1 MRRSMLLL
9 YLVLAFIVG
18 PPVLG
23 QAGFGSI
30 SGRVTDP
37 SGAVV
42 SGAKVYI
49 TNIATNTRAE
59 TTSNNEGY
67 YQIFQLIPGMYK
79 LEVEAA
85 NFKKLEQ
92 TKIQVRVADK
102 LALDLQLE
110 IGQVGEVVNVT
121 SDAQMLRTQDAQVG
135 EVITSQNVQ
144 NLPQVAFGG
153 FRDPLQFLVL
163 AGNVQGSGER
173 AQGGSDTRIN
183 GGRTQGVEYLVDGI
197 SATSGVGREISQAIS
212 PNMDAV
218 SEFKVITNG
227 ISAEYGRLSGGLV
240 ELVTKSG
247 TNDIHGQVFLYN
259 QQPGFNANSWN
270 NNRLGGQKFEYR
282 QNNFGAAVGGPVSFP
297 KKVFGPAG
305 YNGRNKTFWFFN
317 YDGLRNR
324 QAGRLRQA
332 NVPTVEE
339 RQGIF
344 TNTLYNGVPS
354 DIYQMFGPV
363 AAEGSETVR
372 TQPWVTGPDDPRPQ
386 CRNQVGKCLPIN
398 QIHPTSKAIF
408 DRLPLP
414 NRPANPGS
422 SFLGN
427 YVGTQSESTDAD
439 QWAVRLDHR
448 FNENHGLFGRFSR
461 LNRDKGNTRWRGD
474 FNATQVESV
483 KEAFGMS
490 LNYDWNISPTL
501 IFNARVGGHHNP
513 FDGGGTLADDFTSTD
528 IPFDPVTRQYLGPK
542 GMPGISIV
550 GFEAIADT
558 WGGDSISSRGK
569 TLTSYNASASM
580 IKILGKH
587 TAKLGYEHRRYYDNF
602 RQGTIGSYYF
612 IASSV
617 NRIVGDRSWQSYD
630 QANGPAAF
638 LYGYNHYAEVNAPY
652 DRASNTNYH
661 AVYLQDDWKVTSKLT
676 IGAGVRWD
684 AETPTTERY
693 NKLFFWDNDAPSYW
707 SVKSG
712 YDLKAEMAKVGFTPA
727 QIARVRVPSYLSG
740 GTPAG
745 AIRKAG
751 TPEFPGRAG
760 QSFYPWQFAPRF
772 SVAYA
777 LSDKTVVRGS
787 FAQMYM
793 STTGDE
799 NGPTSASGGIAL
811 GDRAFNGWHYTNDGF
826 KTMLSNW
833 DNPFNKPGAIT
844 RAVSDNATANFQ
856 ASYGEPS
863 AAFDRNIRMPYEWT
877 WSLGVQHQIG
887 RNLMVEATYSANLG
901 RRLLGQDVQSRFP
914 EDLFVEANQ
923 DLYRPETTGGDKKV
937 ATPFVQPISQFPEGK
952 IDVGWLMYDR
962 PFYGPV
968 YVNGAPV
975 GRSNYQSANFR
986 AQYRFFSASNILFNY
1001 TLSRLEDNV
1010 GGALGTGGKTR
1021 QTFADVDSLYGLSP
1035 LDEKHRI
1042 VLSYNFEFPFGR
1054 GRKFLGNPNS
1064 TAGKI
1069 LDFGV
1074 GGWELSGF
1082 NTYRSGRPVSF
1093 PGAQDNNSLRIVNTY
1108 FSTKAAGDESLKAAG
1123 FSDARSVLDPFAQLG
1138 RNDARAFDLS
1148 KFLLSDDGLSGRIGF
1163 FSGNLF
1169 PVCGCLRNPGY
1180 FSSDISMMKKF
1191 AFTSEGNRFFQLR
1204 LEGSNLFNHPWL
1216 GDYQTNLKQDQTFGR
1231 IINIRNTERRLQVS
1245 AKIVF

>member
-1 MRRSMLLL
+1 MNRAIPLLS
-9 YLVLAFIVG
+9 LALLAGLCIG
-18 PPVLG
+18 AWA

-30 SGRVTDP
+30 SGKVTDP
-37 SGAVV
+37 SGAAVTN
-42 SGAKVYI
+42 AKIYI
-49 TNIATNTRAE
+49 INTATNKRTE
-59 TTSNNEGY
+59 TISNNEGY
-67 YQIFQLIPGMYK
+67 YQAFQLIPGVYHI
-79 LEVEAA
+79 EVEAI

-92 TKIQVRVADK
+92 SQIQLRVADK
-102 LALDLQLE
+102 LSIDLQLE
-110 IGQVGEVVNVT
+110 IGQVGEMVTVT
-121 SDAQMLRTQDAQVG
+121 SEALQLRTQDAQVG
-135 EVITSQNVQ
+135 EVVTSQNVQ

-163 AGNVQGSGER
+163 AGNVQGSGGR
-173 AQGGSDTRIN
+173 AQGDSDTRIN

-197 SATSGVGREISQAIS
+197 SATSGVGREISQAIA

-227 ISAEYGRLSGGLV
+227 LSAEYGRLSGGLV

-247 TNDIHGQVFLYN
+247 TNDIHGQVFWYN

-270 NNRLGGQKFEYR
+270 NNRLGGSKFEYR
-282 QNNFGAAVGGPVSFP
+282 QNNFGAAVGGPVALP

-317 YDGLRNR
+317 YDGLINR
-324 QAGRLRQA
+324 QAGALRQA
-332 NVPTVEE
+332 NVPTEEE

-344 TNTLYNGVPS
+344 VNTIYNGTPA

-363 AAEGSETVR
+363 TTEGSETVR
-372 TQPWVTGPDDPRPQ
+372 SSPWVTGPDDPRPL
-386 CRNQVGKCLPIN
+386 CRNQVGKCLPLN
-398 QIHPTSKAIF
+398 QIHPVSKAIF

-414 NRPANPGS
+414 NRAANPGY
-422 SFLGN
+422 SFVGN
-427 YVGTQSESTDAD
+427 YVGTISESANAD

-448 FNENHGLFGRFSR
+448 FNENHAIFGRFSR
-461 LNRDKGNTRWRGD
+461 LNRDSGNTRWRGD
-474 FNATQVESV
+474 FNAVQAQEV
-483 KEAFGMS
+483 KEAFGLS
-490 LNYDWNISPTL
+490 LNYDWTISPTL

-513 FDGGGTLADDFTSTD
+513 LNAGGTLSDDFSSTD
-528 IPFDPVTRQYLGPK
+528 IPFDPVTRQYLGPA

-550 GFEAIADT
+550 GLEEISDAWGAI
-558 WGGDSISSRGK
+558 SERGK
-569 TLTSYNASASM
+569 NLTSYNASASM

-587 TAKLGYEHRRYYDNF
+587 TAKFGYEHRRYYDNF
-602 RQGTIGSYYF
+602 RQGTVGAFYF

-630 QANGPAAF
+630 QANGPATF
-638 LYGYNHYAEVNAPY
+638 LYGYNHYAELNAPY

-661 AVYLQDDWKVTSKLT
+661 AAYVQDDWKVTNKLT
-676 IGAGVRWD
+676 LGLGLRWD
-684 AETPTTERY
+684 GETPTTERY
-693 NKLFFWDNDAPSYW
+693 NKLFFWDNNAPSYW
-707 SVKSG
+707 QVKPG
-712 YDLKAEMAKVGFTPA
+712 YDLKAEMAGVGFTA
-727 QIARVRVPSYLSG
+727 DQIARVQIPSYLTG
-740 GTPAG
+740 GTPPG
-745 AIRKAG
+745 ALRKAG

-760 QSFYPWQFAPRF
+760 QSFYPWQFAPRI

-777 LSDKTVVRGS
+777 LTDKTVIRAS
-787 FAQMYM
+787 FAKMYI

-844 RAVSDNATANFQ
+844 RAVTDNATANFQ

-863 AAFDRNIRMPYEWT
+863 AAFDRNIRMPHEWT
-877 WSLGVQHQIG
+877 WSLGVQREIG
-887 RNLMVEATYSANLG
+887 RNLMVEAVYSANLG
-901 RRLLGQDVQSRFP
+901 RGLLGQDVLSRFP
-914 EDLFVEANQ
+914 EELFTEANA

-937 ATPFVQPISQFPEGK
+937 VTPFVQPISQFPEGK

-968 YVNGAPV
+968 YVNGAAV

-986 AQYRFFSASNILFNY
+986 AQYRFFKASSLLFNY

-1010 GGALGTGGKTR
+1010 GGANGTGGKTR

-1035 LDEKHRI
+1035 LDETHRI
-1042 VLSYNFEFPFGR
+1042 VISYNFEFPFGR
-1054 GRKFLGNPNS
+1054 RRKFLGNP
-1064 TAGKI
+1064 TTMGGKM
-1069 LDFGV
+1069 LDFAV

-1108 FSTKAAGDESLKAAG
+1108 FSTKTGDTNLKTSG
-1123 FSDARSVLDPFAQLG
+1123 FNDPRSVLDPFGQLG
-1138 RNDARAFDLS
+1138 KNDARAFDLS
-1148 KFLLSDDGLSGRIGF
+1148 KFLLSDDGASGRIGF
-1163 FSGNLF
+1163 FSGNLS

-1180 FSSDISMMKKF
+1180 FSSDLSLMKKF
-1191 AFTSEGNRFFQLR
+1191 PFTSEGERFFQLR
-1204 LEGSNLFNHPWL
+1204 LEASNMFNHPWL
-1216 GDYQTNLKQDQTFGR
+1216 GDYGTNLKQDQSFGR
-1231 IINIRNTERRLQVS
+1231 ITGVRNTERRLQVS
-1245 AKIVF
+1245 MKIVF